1 MQKYVLGFV
10 VDEDG
15 QSILLLRKNR
25 PKFLAGRLNGVGGKV
40 EDNENDV
47 DAMVRECLEECDL
60 FIPPDEWFL
69 MGAMGDD
76 KTYHVSVFAAN
87 APLRHTRQCT
97 DEELVKMSWSDIAQ
111 CDDNQ
116 FAPDVKAIVSHLA
129 PPPSAT

>member
-10 VDEDG
+10 INEDG

-40 EDNENDV
+40 EDGEQTV

-69 MGAMGDD
+69 IGTMGDE
-76 KTYHVSVFAAN
+76 KTYHVSVFAAT
-87 APLRHTRQCT
+87 APLRHARQCT
-97 DEELVKMSWSDIAQ
+97 DEELVKMPWSDIAQ
-111 CDDNQ
+111 SDDAQ

-129 PPPSAT
+129 PPPLA